1 MAKEYAKNWGGVEL
15 NMLHRYQIDVKIKEG
30 STERIIKKSIFRKRT
45 LSDEEQEEAQLEFIR
60 NTKALYK
67 EKGIDLEVLEWGI
80 QEFELVRAN

>member
-1 MAKEYAKNWGGVEL
+1 MEKEYAKNWEGVEL
-15 NMLHRYQIDVKIKEG
+15 NMLHKYQIDVKIKEG

-67 EKGIDLEVLEWGI
+67 EKGIDLEILEWGI
-80 QEFELVRAN
+80 QEFELVRAK

>member
-1 MAKEYAKNWGGVEL
+1 MIY
-15 NMLHRYQIDVKIKEG
+15 RYQIDVKIKEG
-30 STERIIKKSIFRKRT
+30 STERTIKKSIFRKRT

-80 QEFELVRAN
+80 QEFELVRAK

>member
-1 MAKEYAKNWGGVEL
+1 MENIRDRRLKMIY
-15 NMLHRYQIDVKIKEG
+15 RYQIDVKIKEG

-80 QEFELVRAN
+80 QEFELVRKNS

>member
-1 MAKEYAKNWGGVEL
+1 MIY
-15 NMLHRYQIDVKIKEG
+15 RYQIDVKIKEG
-30 STERIIKKSIFRKRT
+30 STERTIKKSIFRKRT

-80 QEFELVRAN
+80 QEFELVRKNS

>member
-1 MAKEYAKNWGGVEL
+1 
-15 NMLHRYQIDVKIKEG
+15 MLHRYQIDVKIKEG
-30 STERIIKKSIFRKRT
+30 LTERTIKKSIFRKRT

-80 QEFELVRAN
+80 QEFELVRAK

>member
-1 MAKEYAKNWGGVEL
+1 MIY
-15 NMLHRYQIDVKIKEG
+15 RYQIDVKIKEG

-60 NTKALYK
+60 TTKALYK

-80 QEFELVRAN
+80 QEFELVHKNS

>member
-1 MAKEYAKNWGGVEL
+1 
-15 NMLHRYQIDVKIKEG
+15 MLHRYQIDVKIKEG

-45 LSDEEQEEAQLEFIR
+45 LTDTELEEAQLEFIR

-80 QEFELVRAN
+80 QKFELVRKNS